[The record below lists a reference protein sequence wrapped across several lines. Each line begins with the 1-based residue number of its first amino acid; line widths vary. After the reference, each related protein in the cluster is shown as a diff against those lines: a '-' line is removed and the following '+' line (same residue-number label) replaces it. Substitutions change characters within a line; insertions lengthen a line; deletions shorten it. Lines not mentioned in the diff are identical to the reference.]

1 MVKQITAA
9 LLQMEG
15 HMHTRATR
23 SQFEIKD
30 TVVIHTPTGAEF
42 ISQSGDSVLVWTGDI
57 GQKLPSG
64 DVYRAID
71 EMGISFHVL
80 PRAVVAACY
89 SLPVRAA
96 RITPRDALSQ
106 QVYLSSYPQGAR

>member
-15 HMHTRATR
+15 HMHTRVTR

-30 TVVIHTPTGAEF
+30 TTVIHSPTGAEF
-42 ISQSGDSVLVWTGDI
+42 NPQSGDSVMVWTGDI

-64 DVYRAID
+64 DVYRYRD
-71 EMGISFHVL
+71 VL
-80 PRAVVAACY
+80 DMMRTVWRESCSHIRAQLEPMSAA
-89 SLPVRAA
+89 
-96 RITPRDALSQ
+96 
-106 QVYLSSYPQGAR
+106 

>member
-9 LLQMEG
+9 LFQMEG

-30 TVVIHTPTGAEF
+30 TSVIHTPTGAEF
-42 ISQSGDSVLVWTGDI
+42 IPQSGDSVLVWTGDI

-64 DVYRAID
+64 NVYQYRDVLDMMRTVWRESYSRIRAQL
-71 EMGISFHVL
+71 EPMS
-80 PRAVVAACY
+80 AA
-89 SLPVRAA
+89 
-96 RITPRDALSQ
+96 
-106 QVYLSSYPQGAR
+106 

>member
-64 DVYRAID
+64 DVYQYRDVLDVMRTVWRESYSHIRAQL
-71 EMGISFHVL
+71 EPM
-80 PRAVVAACY
+80 RTAY
-89 SLPVRAA
+89 
-96 RITPRDALSQ
+96 
-106 QVYLSSYPQGAR
+106 